1 MHIKHVHTNA
11 KVGANVDVGEKTLI
25 VGRNG
30 SGKSTIINAVELAL
44 TSRVSDIAGRTDVA
58 READVMQLA
67 PQGEALL
74 AEVIFDN
81 GAGASYRVEGSTAKA
96 KKAIAKRPAGIDHDE
111 VLPIRTLREAVLGS
125 PTTARKFLLSKVAGD
140 VTRDEIADLLPT
152 DDAKSRW
159 TKSVSTLSQSV
170 SAPDALVL
178 TLEKAATSQREATA
192 AAKSAREA
200 AKLVGGGRAAPPSKK
215 ELQEAAKERDAAREV
230 LKKVQMAQG
239 SHDRFNKLRADLDAA
254 TKAAEAA
261 VTNAAMLKAKLAN
274 LPEVT
279 PPHPVFPHVEH
290 VMEACIAEG
299 GECLVCTAGG
309 KVTQSDLDYVRSTL
323 VEYAAASKDR
333 ETLVRDVA
341 KAEAAEENA
350 IRRVET
356 LEAELAPTPESE
368 AAGDAN
374 ADVFGVTEADA
385 TKALDEADRKLTDL
399 KVVADAWASAKKA
412 EGTAQEKE
420 REAEDW
426 KAFKSACEDAIGIVL
441 GQAVKSFVE
450 KVQSNLPATDTFDLR
465 LIDGDR
471 EVVQFGL
478 VRDGHLHTALSGA
491 EWARVIAAMAE
502 ACVTGD
508 KYACLIPEERAFDPE
523 TLTDVLA
530 AFGNTRHQVFLASP
544 VMPKSVPEGWT
555 VVERG
560 A

>member
-11 KVGANVDVGEKTLI
+11 KVGAKVDVGEKTLI

-96 KKAIAKRPAGIDHDE
+96 KKAVAKRPIGIDHDE

-159 TKSVSTLSQSV
+159 TKSVSSLSQSI
-170 SAPDALVL
+170 SAPDALVM

-192 AAKSAREA
+192 SAKSAREA

-215 ELQEAAKERDAAREV
+215 EVAEAAKERDAAREV
-230 LKKVQMAQG
+230 LKKVQMADG
-239 SHDRFNKLRADLDAA
+239 SHARVEKLTNDLRTVASEAERAIADTAYS
-254 TKAAEAA
+254 KA
-261 VTNAAMLKAKLAN
+261 LLAN
-274 LPEVT
+274 LPEVAA
-279 PPHPVFPHVEH
+279 PHPVFPHVEA
-290 VMEACIAEG
+290 VMEASLAEG
-299 GECLVCTAGG
+299 GDCLVCTAGG
-309 KVTQSDLDYVRSTL
+309 KVTQADLDYVRSTL
-323 VEYAAASKDR
+323 VDYAAASKLR
-333 ETLVRDVA
+333 ESIIRTIA
-341 KAEAAEENA
+341 KAEAAEEAA
-350 IRRVET
+350 IRKVESM
-356 LEAELAPTPESE
+356 EAELATLRGDD
-368 AAGDAN
+368 AAAEAN
-374 ADVFGVTEADA
+374 ADVFGVSEADA

-441 GQAVKSFVE
+441 SQAVKSFVE
-450 KVQSNLPATDTFDLR
+450 KVQSNLPPTDAFDLR

-478 VRDGHLHTALSGA
+478 VREGHLHTALSGA
-491 EWARVIAAMAE
+491 EWARVVAAMAE

-544 VMPKSVPEGWT
+544 VMPSSVPAGWT

>member
-11 KVGANVDVGEKTLI
+11 KVGANVEVGEKTLI

-30 SGKSTIINAVELAL
+30 SGKSTVINAVELAL

-67 PQGEALL
+67 PQGEPLL
-74 AEVIFDN
+74 AEVTFDT
-81 GAGASYRVEGSTAKA
+81 GADASYRVEGSTAKA
-96 KKAIAKRPAGIDHDE
+96 KKAVAKRPVGIDHDE

-152 DDAKSRW
+152 EDAKSRW
-159 TKSVSTLSQSV
+159 AKSVSSLSQSI
-170 SAPDALVL
+170 SAPDALVM
-178 TLEKAATSQREATA
+178 TLEKASSAQREATA
-192 AAKSAREA
+192 SAKAAREA

-215 ELQEAAKERDAAREV
+215 EVAEATKARDEAREV
-230 LKKVQMAQG
+230 LKKVQLSQNVHLHRTRLA
-239 SHDRFNKLRADLDAA
+239 SELEVAA
-254 TKAAEAA
+254 KAAE
-261 VTNAAMLKAKLAN
+261 KAIADTAFAKAELAN

-279 PPHPVFPHVEH
+279 APHPVFPHVEH

-299 GECLVCTAGG
+299 GECIVCTAGG
-309 KVTQSDLDYVRSTL
+309 KVTQADLDYVRAAL
-323 VEYAAASKDR
+323 VDFAATTKQR
-333 ETLVRDVA
+333 EGLVRTVA
-341 KAEAAEENA
+341 KLEAIEEAAL
-350 IRRVET
+350 RRVEDI
-356 LEAELAPTPESE
+356 ESQLAPSPASE
-368 AAGDAN
+368 AAADAN
-374 ADVFGVTEADA
+374 ADVLGVTEAEATTALNTADA
-385 TKALDEADRKLTDL
+385 KLSDL
-399 KVVADAWASAKKA
+399 KLVADAWASAKKA

-426 KAFKSACEDAIGIVL
+426 KAFKAACEDAIGIVL

-450 KVQSNLPATDTFDLR
+450 KVQSNLPPTDTFDLR

-491 EWARVIAAMAE
+491 EWARVVAAMAE
-502 ACVTGD
+502 ACVGGD

-523 TLTDVLA
+523 TLTDVLV
-530 AFGNTRHQVFLASP
+530 AFGRTKHQVFLASP
-544 VMPKSVPEGWT
+544 VMPSSVPAGWT
-555 VVERG
+555 VIERG
-560 A
+560 V